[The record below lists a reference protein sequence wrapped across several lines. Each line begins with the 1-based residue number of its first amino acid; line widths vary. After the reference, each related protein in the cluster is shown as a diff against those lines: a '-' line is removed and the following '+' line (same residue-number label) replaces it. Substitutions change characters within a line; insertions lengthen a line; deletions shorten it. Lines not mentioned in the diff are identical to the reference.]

1 MSFYVIQDNVWIWY
15 TSTCTNQQV
24 VTMFC
29 IFSHYI
35 FAGFENES
43 YYLHTCCSNNPIS
56 ACDGCPLYLRKNWC
70 HCFCSDMYSSC
81 RNKCPGNGMW
91 RIMCLNQCVKHYSFC
106 SGNCRRRQGWMR
118 IGLNICKEK
127 NRQTKK
133 DPMM

>member
-1 MSFYVIQDNVWIWY
+1 MYGFDIPLHVLIKKFWPCFVYFPIIIY
-15 TSTCTNQQV
+15 LQV
-24 VTMFC
+24 SKMKAI
-29 IFSHYI
+29 IFI
-35 FAGFENES
+35 LVAATI
-43 YYLHTCCSNNPIS
+43 LS
-56 ACDGCPLYLRKNWC
+56 ACDGCPLYLRNNWC

-81 RNKCPGNGMW
+81 RNRCPGNGMW

-118 IGLNICKEK
+118 IGLNIYKEK

>member
-15 TSTCTNQQV
+15 TSTCTNQKV
-24 VTMFC
+24 VTMFVYFPIIYLQVSKMKAI
-29 IFSHYI
+29 IFI
-35 FAGFENES
+35 LVAATI
-43 YYLHTCCSNNPIS
+43 LS

-81 RNKCPGNGMW
+81 QNRCPGNGLW
-91 RIMCLNQCVKHYSFC
+91 RIMCLNQCVKHYSYC

>member
-15 TSTCTNQQV
+15 TSTCTNQKVLTIFVYFPIIYLQV
-24 VTMFC
+24 SKMKAI
-29 IFSHYI
+29 IFI
-35 FAGFENES
+35 LVAATI
-43 YYLHTCCSNNPIS
+43 LS

-81 RNKCPGNGMW
+81 RNRCPGNGMW

-118 IGLNICKEK
+118 IGLNIYKEK
-127 NRQTKK
+127 NRHTKK

>member
-15 TSTCTNQQV
+15 TSTCTNQKL

-35 FAGFENES
+35 LQVSKMKAIIFILVAATI
-43 YYLHTCCSNNPIS
+43 LS

-81 RNKCPGNGMW
+81 QNRCPGNGLW
-91 RIMCLNQCVKHYSFC
+91 RIVCLNQCVKHYSFC
-106 SGNCRRRQGWMR
+106 SGNCRRSQGWLR
-118 IGLNICKEK
+118 IYKEK
-127 NRQTKK
+127 NRQTKN